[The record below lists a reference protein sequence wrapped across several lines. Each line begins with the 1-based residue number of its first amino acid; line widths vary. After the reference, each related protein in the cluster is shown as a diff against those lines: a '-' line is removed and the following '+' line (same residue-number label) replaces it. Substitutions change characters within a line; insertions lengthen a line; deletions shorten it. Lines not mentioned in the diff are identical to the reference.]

1 MARKT
6 SKLNGQEYQPPYQF
20 WHEADFWSDECVSR
34 GMTFMQRHLY
44 RALLQAAFYC
54 STRPYLPM
62 SDDELWKL
70 ADAGSLENWIQS
82 KDAILVK
89 FQEKTLKG
97 NVKVLSHKRL
107 MRDWIKLIQ
116 GSEKQSNRRR
126 GKTTKRGK
134 STVGKERSENDGD
147 SDIEATEAEL

>member
-1 MARKT
+1 MARK
-6 SKLNGQEYQPPYQF
+6 SSRRNGQEYQPPYQF
-20 WHEADFWSDECVSR
+20 WHECDFWSDECVSR

-54 STRPYLPM
+54 STRPYLPT

-70 ADAGSLENWIQS
+70 ADAGTKDNWIQN

-89 FQEKTLKG
+89 FQSITVRGVE
-97 NVKVLSHKRL
+97 VFSHKRL
-107 MRDWIKLIQ
+107 LRDWIKLLE

-126 GKTTKRGK
+126 GKK
-134 STVGKERSENDGD
+134 SKKGAATDRKEPAANVED
-147 SDIEATEAEL
+147 SGIEADESEL